1 MKLALLLDTNVIIW
15 FFEGRAG
22 LSQRVKDRLLTG
34 DEINFI
40 SVVSGWEYEQ
50 KRKKRPEEYIPS
62 FSEIIADVPHVA
74 LDLEFDIYHYAE
86 SLPLI
91 HRDPFDRM
99 LIAQAI
105 HHDLEF
111 IASDEAIH
119 KYPVR
124 IFW

>member
-1 MKLALLLDTNVIIW
+1 MAFLLDTNIIIW
-15 FFEGRAG
+15 LGYGDPKLPAKVLDLL
-22 LSQRVKDRLLTG
+22 LSG
-34 DEINFI
+34 SEPNFI

-50 KRKKRPEEYIPS
+50 KRKLRPHEFTLAFSDIISKIPHQ
-62 FSEIIADVPHVA
+62 P
-74 LDLEFDIYHYAE
+74 LDLDFEIHHYVE

-105 HHDLEF
+105 YHDLEF

>member
-1 MKLALLLDTNVIIW
+1 MAFLLDTNIIIW
-15 FFEGRAG
+15 LGYG
-22 LSQRVKDRLLTG
+22 DPKLPTKVLDLLLSG
-34 DEINFI
+34 NEPNFI

-50 KRKKRPEEYIPS
+50 KRKLRPQEFTLPFSDII
-62 FSEIIADVPHVA
+62 SEIPHLP
-74 LDLEFDIYHYAE
+74 LDLGFDIYRYAE
-86 SLPLI
+86 SPPLI

>member
-1 MKLALLLDTNVIIW
+1 LALLLDTNIILW
-15 FFEGRAG
+15 LFEGDIN
-22 LSQRVKDRLLTG
+22 LSQRAKDRLLAG
-34 DEINFI
+34 DEPNFI

-50 KRKKRPEEYIPS
+50 KRKKRPNEYRWP
-62 FSEIIADVPHVA
+62 FAEIIAEIPHLT
-74 LDLEFDIYHYAE
+74 LDLEFEIHRFAE

-91 HRDPFDRM
+91 HRDPFARM

-111 IASDEAIH
+111 VASDAAIH
-119 KYPVR
+119 EYPVR